1 MAIGIALGRDSASES
16 VDPCYQAVR
25 SFMDRF
31 STQYHA
37 LSCLELTE
45 VHLGTLE
52 GQQAF
57 RMKGQLQLCTDYVDT
72 TTRLVMEVIGERSRS

>member
-1 MAIGIALGRDSASES
+1 MAIGLALGRDSSAES

-25 SFMDRF
+25 KFMDNF

-37 LSCLELTE
+37 LSCLELTG
-45 VHLGTLE
+45 VHLGTPE

-72 TTRLVMEVIGERSRS
+72 ATRLVMEVIGERSRS